1 MLYGAHTDV
10 LKSTYSV
17 CINTKGTMNYKIH
30 SPFKIICHKYFMNSI
45 SNSIIAM
52 MIYAMVQRFL
62 VFLDDSL
69 LI

>member
-1 MLYGAHTDV
+1 MLYGVHTDA

-17 CINTKGTMNYKIH
+17 CINTKGTMNYIIH
-30 SPFKIICHKYFMNSI
+30 SPFKIISYMYLMNTI
-45 SNSIIAM
+45 SNSIIET